1 MVLKHSQSSPDCIY
15 PCTYPCKWLC
25 LVLRQYLEPGHLQ
38 EDTWVLS
45 MHSCF
50 YFSFLHGFVH
60 TLSLTSLSLPIVVS
74 LCLPVRPCLSHHCTK
89 LPARLSPQT
98 PAEDQHLSHHY
109 YLFLIHIW
117 DLSTVVGHLF
127 PAIHCCR
134 ISSCLSN
141 LLAVNICTLLASQ
154 LILRLH
160 QNEYVQSRRKMVL
173 GPIGK
178 LQKVGEYKQSAS
190 GQWKSKDCCAILHNS
205 GFSSG
210 NFRRFCIPQIF
221 SLPSFP
227 LSLSCH
233 KNLSQ
238 IIQTAC

>member
-25 LVLRQYLEPGHLQ
+25 LALRQYLEPGHLQ
-38 EDTWVLS
+38 EDALYALLLLFLFSPWVC
-45 MHSCF
+45 SCF
-50 YFSFLHGFVH
+50 KPDLSFSTHCGFSVPPGPA
-60 TLSLTSLSLPIVVS
+60 LPLPSLYQAPSQG
-74 LCLPVRPCLSHHCTK
+74 
-89 LPARLSPQT
+89 LSPD
-98 PAEDQHLSHHY
+98 PAEDQHLSHHC
-109 YLFLIHIW
+109 YLFLFHIW

-134 ISSCLSN
+134 ISSYLSN
-141 LLAVNICTLLASQ
+141 PLAVNICTLLASQ

-190 GQWKSKDCCAILHNS
+190 GQWKSKDYCAILHNS